1 MSVHRFAIGQ
11 SVRLK
16 NRADLSPKAAET
28 YRIIETLPARFNTPR
43 YRLRNDEMLQERVTT
58 QDNLEEIQA

>member
-1 MSVHRFAIGQ
+1 MSLHRFAIGQ

-28 YRIIETLPARFNTPR
+28 YRIIETLPATYNTPR
-43 YRLRNDEMLQERVTT
+43 YRLRNDEVRQERVTT
-58 QDNLEEIQA
+58 QDNLEEI